1 MPVNNG
7 SAGRLA
13 SVTSPASKSVQA
25 VFRDRAGNVASLTQ
39 TVIWPG
45 GFSPNVDYTVDIGW
59 KRGQYRTLVVL
70 ASRGS
75 QPLGYLAEQL
85 DVSPST
91 ATRMCDRL
99 VRKGLVERRPSES
112 SRREIEVR
120 ITREGREIVDRVTRR
135 RRKEIAT
142 ILRAVPEQHRSRLVE
157 ALNAFAGAA
166 GEVPEQAWSL
176 GWSA

>member
-1 MPVNNG
+1 MQRSGVEDSYDDVTDAVVAASRALVAVAARSLSAVN
-7 SAGRLA
+7 SDVTLA
-13 SVTSPASKSVQA
+13 
-25 VFRDRAGNVASLTQ
+25 
-39 TVIWPG
+39 
-45 GFSPNVDYTVDIGW
+45 
-59 KRGQYRTLVVL
+59 QYRTLVVL

-112 SRREIEVR
+112 SRREIEVS
-120 ITREGREIVDRVTRR
+120 ITPQGREIVDRVTRR

-142 ILRAVPEQHRSRLVE
+142 ILRSVPDQHRSRLVE
-157 ALNAFAGAA
+157 ALNAFAEAA